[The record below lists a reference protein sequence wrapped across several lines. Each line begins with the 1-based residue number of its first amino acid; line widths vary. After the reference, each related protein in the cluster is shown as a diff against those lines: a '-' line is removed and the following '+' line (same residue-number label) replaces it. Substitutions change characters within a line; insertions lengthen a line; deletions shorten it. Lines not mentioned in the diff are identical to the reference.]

1 MPASNSAKKLYTTTD
16 MSLMGKVKGDVS
28 ITITGSSEIGGNLF
42 GGGNQADVLGKT
54 SVIMPSAESVINGTV
69 YGGGNESNIE
79 GSTDVKITG
88 GTINGDLFGG
98 GNMGRVTESSKVYIG
113 TE

>member
-1 MPASNSAKKLYTTTD
+1 
-16 MSLMGKVKGDVS
+16 
-28 ITITGSSEIGGNLF
+28 
-42 GGGNQADVLGKT
+42 
-54 SVIMPSAESVINGTV
+54 MPSAESVINGTV

-79 GSTDVKITG
+79 GSTDVRITG